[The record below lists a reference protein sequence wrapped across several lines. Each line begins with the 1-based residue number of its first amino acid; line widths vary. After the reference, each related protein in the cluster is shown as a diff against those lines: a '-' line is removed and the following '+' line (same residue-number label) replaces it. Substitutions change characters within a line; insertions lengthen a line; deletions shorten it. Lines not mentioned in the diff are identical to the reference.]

1 VVKTA
6 NGVTITNGLR
16 VLDYDYEIGTVDLD
30 YRDPYPETNQNNGHV
45 EWWFYVRRDSGGHK
59 LMSES
64 RVTTRHPST
73 GKVIE

>member
-1 VVKTA
+1 MRTADGVVI
-6 NGVTITNGLR
+6 VDGLR
-16 VLDYDYEIGTVDLD
+16 VRDYDHEIVTVDLA

-64 RVTTRHPST
+64 RVSMAFPL
-73 GKVIE
+73 